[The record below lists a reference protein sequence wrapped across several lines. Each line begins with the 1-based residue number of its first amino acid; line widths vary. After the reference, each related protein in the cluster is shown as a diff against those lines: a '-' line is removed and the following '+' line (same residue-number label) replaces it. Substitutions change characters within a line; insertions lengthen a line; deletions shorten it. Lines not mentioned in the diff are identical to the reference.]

1 MEAIKDLDINI
12 IATSHGYIL
21 TKDIDKYRN
30 IYKDMSKIDISDK
43 NLEGKLAGAFGSY
56 GWSGES
62 IEVIQEY
69 LNNTNIKVLNTSD
82 IIKSTGM

>member
-43 NLEGKLAGAFGSY
+43 NL
-56 GWSGES
+56 
-62 IEVIQEY
+62 
-69 LNNTNIKVLNTSD
+69 
-82 IIKSTGM
+82 